1 MRRDDAVRPARGVGA
16 GASGVAFV
24 AVHRLRRDLGGTTVI
39 VRPLTD
45 AELESRTDLN
55 NRDDID
61 RLVVAFY
68 RYAAMD
74 ELLGPV
80 FAAAH
85 VDWPSH
91 IETLTDFWAWQL
103 LGERG
108 YEGNPLR
115 AHEPAHAQ
123 TPFTDAHFDRWLDL
137 FVSTID
143 EQSIGPIAEL
153 AKGRAKKMAAA
164 MRRLLTGQHGAPTEP
179 IQPMWADAP
188 TGNTQPDNT

>member
-1 MRRDDAVRPARGVGA
+1 M
-16 GASGVAFV
+16 
-24 AVHRLRRDLGGTTVI
+24 I
-39 VRPLTD
+39 VRPIAD
-45 AELESRTDLN
+45 SELANRTDVID
-55 NRDDID
+55 RDDVE

-108 YEGNPLR
+108 YDGNPLR
-115 AHEPAHAQ
+115 AHEPAHAR
-123 TPFTDAHFDRWLDL
+123 TPFTDAHFNRWLDL
-137 FVSTID
+137 FVTTID
-143 EQSIGPIAEL
+143 DQFAGPTAEM
-153 AKGRAKKMAAA
+153 AKVRAMKMARA

-179 IQPMWADAP
+179 AQPMWTTAP
-188 TGNTQPDNT
+188 CAGQLRS

>member
-1 MRRDDAVRPARGVGA
+1 MI
-16 GASGVAFV
+16 
-24 AVHRLRRDLGGTTVI
+24 VH
-39 VRPLTD
+39 PLTD
-45 AELESRTDLN
+45 AELASRTDLSD
-55 NRDDID
+55 RDDIE

-80 FAAAH
+80 FSAAH
-85 VDWPSH
+85 VDWPGH
-91 IETLTDFWAWQL
+91 IDTLIDFWAWQL

-115 AHEPAHAQ
+115 AHDPVHAR
-123 TPFTDAHFDRWLDL
+123 TPFTDAHYDRWLDL

-143 EQSIGPIAEL
+143 EHFAGSVAEV

-164 MRRLLTGQHGAPTEP
+164 MRRLLNGLEHGQKGAATES
-179 IQPMWADAP
+179 IQPLWVDAP
-188 TGNTQPDNT
+188 PR

>member
-1 MRRDDAVRPARGVGA
+1 M
-16 GASGVAFV
+16 
-24 AVHRLRRDLGGTTVI
+24 I

-45 AELESRTDLN
+45 AEFASRADLQD
-55 NRDDID
+55 RDDIE

-74 ELLGPV
+74 EVLGPV
-80 FAAAH
+80 FEAAG
-85 VDWPSH
+85 VDWPGH
-91 IETLTDFWAWQL
+91 IDTLTDFWAWQL

-115 AHEPAHAQ
+115 AHEPVHAQ

-143 EQSIGPIAEL
+143 ENFAGPIAEM
-153 AKGRAKKMAAA
+153 AKGRATKMAQA
-164 MRRLLTGQHGAPTEP
+164 MRRLLTGKHGAPTEP
-179 IQPMWADAP
+179 IQPMWS
-188 TGNTQPDNT
+188 

>member
-1 MRRDDAVRPARGVGA
+1 M
-16 GASGVAFV
+16 
-24 AVHRLRRDLGGTTVI
+24 I
-39 VRPLTD
+39 VRPLSD
-45 AELESRTDLN
+45 AELANRTDLID
-55 NRDDID
+55 RDDIE

-85 VDWPSH
+85 IDWPSH

-115 AHEPAHAQ
+115 AHEPVHAR

-137 FVSTID
+137 FVTTID
-143 EQSIGPIAEL
+143 DQFAGPTAEM
-153 AKGRAKKMAAA
+153 AKQRAMKMSKA
-164 MRRLLTGQHGAPTEP
+164 MRRLLTGRHGPPTEP
-179 IQPMWADAP
+179 AQPMWTTATRANQRP
-188 TGNTQPDNT
+188 FVG